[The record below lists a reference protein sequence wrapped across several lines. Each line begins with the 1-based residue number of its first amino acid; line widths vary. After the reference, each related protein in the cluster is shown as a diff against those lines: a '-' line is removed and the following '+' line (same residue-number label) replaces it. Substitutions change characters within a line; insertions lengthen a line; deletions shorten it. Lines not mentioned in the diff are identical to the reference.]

1 MEKYAKKYS
10 AEGYR
15 VVFDCPVEAGKDWND
30 VVCGERA
37 AEETM
42 YRGKGKGK

>member
-1 MEKYAKKYS
+1 MQKNTAQK
-10 AEGYR
+10 AIR

>member
-42 YRGKGKGK
+42 YRGKGK